1 MLTTKIINKKRF
13 ISEQDFII
21 PSFKD
26 YLKFETENY
35 SLNFLK
41 EISKIYKLKLSG
53 NKTTL
58 KSRIFEFLKYSFFA
72 IKIQKNY
79 KRFLIKNY
87 LKLFGP
93 ALFNKDCI
101 NDTDFFTLE
110 NINKIRIPYFIS
122 YSDINNK
129 IWGFNIKSLYNLF
142 LKSNSNTLNPYTR
155 EIINIDVYDNIIKI
169 IKLSKIIYKEIDL
182 KINED
187 NNINLKKKIEFKVLE
202 LFQIIDNLGNY
213 TDIKWFLTLNRY
225 NLSKFIYQLYDIWVY
240 RAQLENN
247 IKISICYPSGNPFH
261 NCNINNINQY
271 TFYSLQK
278 LVLQIIEE
286 FITKG
291 INTEMCNL
299 GASYILCAFTL
310 VSNDAAIAMPWLY
323 ESVAQ

>member
-1 MLTTKIINKKRF
+1 M
-13 ISEQDFII
+13 
-21 PSFKD
+21 
-26 YLKFETENY
+26 
-35 SLNFLK
+35 
-41 EISKIYKLKLSG
+41 
-53 NKTTL
+53 
-58 KSRIFEFLKYSFFA
+58 
-72 IKIQKNY
+72 
-79 KRFLIKNY
+79 
-87 LKLFGP
+87 
-93 ALFNKDCI
+93 
-101 NDTDFFTLE
+101 
-110 NINKIRIPYFIS
+110 
-122 YSDINNK
+122 
-129 IWGFNIKSLYNLF
+129 
-142 LKSNSNTLNPYTR
+142 
-155 EIINIDVYDNIIKI
+155 
-169 IKLSKIIYKEIDL
+169 
-182 KINED
+182 
-187 NNINLKKKIEFKVLE
+187 LE